1 MCIKAW
7 CPDYRPDGAEHG
19 GECEERGHGHGDP
32 AGDGLGREEEG
43 EPGHDDEQ
51 TCS

>member
-19 GECEERGHGHGDP
+19 CQREERGHGHGDP

-43 EPGHDDEQ
+43 EPGHDHEE
-51 TCS
+51 T